1 MGARCGCYSRGRE
14 ALTERHVQAIWYDRD
29 LRPDRLVTRGGEP
42 LRVVHPGEWNLGPG
56 PDFRNAVLEL
66 GPDARRVVG
75 DVEIHLWPSDWDAHG
90 HGSDPAYSRVLLHV
104 TWGCGPDPATLP
116 PGAMTLWLGRF
127 MTERVGFMPE
137 HVDLTAYP
145 FAKLPADDRPCHEM
159 LRNDP
164 DLACEVL
171 SEAGAHRL
179 AMKAR
184 RLASILAAR
193 PHERMQVFYEEVM
206 NALGYRLNSRSF
218 RQVAEAVP
226 YDRIVAEP
234 ENAAAAMVA
243 AAEFVEWRRAG
254 LRPCNAPEA
263 RLAAAAALFAERG
276 LGCLAGADAFS
287 PGDLRAMVKAM
298 ARGGLMGRGR
308 AGAVIANVV
317 VPFAMARGAIRS
329 APAWLPPEDLS
340 EPVRLTA
347 SRMFGRDH
355 NPAAL
360 YSGNDLRVQGL
371 IQIHRDFCL
380 QVHPDC
386 GGCALPASLRHGP
399 VKNDIITAL

>member
-1 MGARCGCYSRGRE
+1 MVGRCRCYSRGRE

-29 LRPDRLVTRGGEP
+29 LRPDRLVTRCGEP
-42 LRVVHPGEWNLGPG
+42 MRVVHPGEWNLGPG

-66 GPDARRVVG
+66 GPEGRRVVG
-75 DVEIHLWPSDWDAHG
+75 DVEVHLWPSDWDAHG
-90 HGSDPAYSRVLLHV
+90 HASDPAYSRVVLHV
-104 TWGCGPDPATLP
+104 TWGCGPEPATLP
-116 PGAMTLWLGRF
+116 PGTASVWLGRF

-145 FAKLPADDRPCHEM
+145 FAKLPAEDRPCHDR
-159 LRNDP
+159 LRDDP
-164 DLACEVL
+164 DLAREVMA
-171 SEAGAHRL
+171 EAGAHRL
-179 AMKAR
+179 KSKAR
-184 RLASILAAR
+184 RMAAILAAR
-193 PHERMQVFYEEVM
+193 PLERRQVFYEEVM

-226 YDRIVAEP
+226 YDRVVAEP
-234 ENAAAAMVA
+234 ENAASAMLA

-254 LRPCNAPEA
+254 LRPSNAPEA
-263 RLAAAAALFAERG
+263 RLAAAAALFTETDAAE
-276 LGCLAGADAFS
+276 LADAASFA
-287 PGDLRAMVKAM
+287 PGDLKGMVKELT
-298 ARGGLMGRGR
+298 RGSLMGRGR
-308 AGAVIANVV
+308 AGAVLANVV
-317 VPFAMARGAIRS
+317 VPFAMARGALVE

-347 SRMFGRDH
+347 ARMFGRDH

-360 YSGNDLRVQGL
+360 YSGNDLHVQGL

-386 GGCALPASLRHGP
+386 GGCALVAELRETASQ
-399 VKNDIITAL
+399 